1 MHQSQIETP
10 SLAANHNHVLEHLKL
25 YNEKYIQLHFRAD
38 ENVKN
43 ETKIEH
49 KKKLF

>member
-1 MHQSQIETP
+1 MHQSTIETP

-43 ETKIEH
+43 VN
-49 KKKLF
+49 